1 MTKHSKKA
9 EAPSEIELMPDSWE
23 RFERAA
29 GVVAKTPL
37 QHRVAKKTAAKKT
50 KRLKLERVFDY
61 AVDRSGACLQ
71 CPSTMLRRAWSQ

>member
-1 MTKHSKKA
+1 
-9 EAPSEIELMPDSWE
+9 MPDSWE

-50 KRLKLERVFDY
+50 KRLKLERVFD
-61 AVDRSGACLQ
+61 
-71 CPSTMLRRAWSQ
+71 